1 VSDKLKPC
9 DRVDWITSH
18 GETHGAVVRKL
29 ASPTRIKAHVAKPG
43 PEHPQYLVESEKTG
57 ARAAHKPNELRK
69 RQRCAI

>member
-29 ASPTRIKAHVAKPG
+29 TSPTRIKSRVAKPD
-43 PEHPQYLVESEKTG
+43 PEHPHYLVESENTG

-69 RQRCAI
+69 R